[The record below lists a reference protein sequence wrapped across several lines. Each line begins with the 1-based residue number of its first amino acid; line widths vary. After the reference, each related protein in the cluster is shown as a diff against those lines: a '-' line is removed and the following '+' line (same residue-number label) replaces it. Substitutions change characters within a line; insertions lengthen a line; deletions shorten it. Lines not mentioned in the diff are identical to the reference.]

1 MLSRKLLLVLLRENM
16 DHAEWKAALLRT
28 EAVHARDFAQ
38 LITTYMAISLNARS
52 HGVVSES
59 RSIVILARG
68 MLGLDPYCL
77 SG

>member
-1 MLSRKLLLVLLRENM
+1 M
-16 DHAEWKAALLRT
+16 DHAECMAALLST

-59 RSIVILARG
+59 RSIVIRARG